1 MKILWAPWRM
11 KYILEA
17 QKGGSECF
25 ICEAYESSDMEE
37 KLVLYKGD
45 HTIVLMNKYPYNTG
59 HLLVAPRRHVASYSE
74 LSREELCALNVV
86 VKNSIRLLEEVLR
99 PDGFNIGV
107 NLGRVA
113 GAGLEDHLHVHIV
126 PRWNGDTN
134 FMPVIAET
142 KVIPESLGDTYS
154 RLAKKASI
162 IREDH

>member
-1 MKILWAPWRM
+1 MRILWAPWRM

-17 QKGGSECF
+17 QGGDRACF
-25 ICEAYESSDMEE
+25 ICDAYNSEDLE
-37 KLVLYKGD
+37 KNLVLFKGD

-59 HLLVAPRRHVASYSE
+59 HLLVAPRRHVASYSD
-74 LSREELCALNVV
+74 LSREELCSLNIV
-86 VKNSIRLLEEVLR
+86 VKNALKLLEEVLH

-142 KVIPESLGDTYS
+142 KVIPEALEDTY
-154 RLAKKASI
+154 RKLMKKAHI
-162 IREDH
+162 IREKD